1 MLSEFLKNAT
11 AELVKSNNKNLDR
24 LKSELEE
31 RHSARIAQ
39 LTDIISSEKI
49 RFANEIKLIEQAKD
63 NFSADLSNESCDN
76 ADATKEQNEQKLLDT
91 SSFYDLSE
99 LNEEIT
105 RKINKAT
112 TELEE
117 RLVKTIKE
125 TSYSSSENID
135 DINVTQ

>member
-76 ADATKEQNEQKLLDT
+76 ADATNEQNEQKLLDT